1 MKKRLLFLLI
11 IIATIVC
18 LFSCGKKSYI
28 VSFDPN
34 GTDMETDRI
43 KVEYGEY
50 YMLPEPYRLGYGF
63 LGWYNG
69 AEKVESSGIWQIEGD
84 TQLVAK
90 WEFLE
95 FTITCDVNG
104 DGEADRNYGYN
115 STSKEFSIEDP
126 VEKGKIFSHWIDENG
141 KTYNSNLTIPSGS
154 EGSYNLTAVWW
165 NYVYNDV
172 LYEYNGETLC
182 VAGYI
187 GNLQTD
193 IFIPSEIFGKTVIGI
208 KAGAFDGLEKKA
220 IPYGYISRIIIPRTI
235 SYIGENAFNDCKN
248 IRVTL
253 QINYDDEATLEVI
266 SWLQSVEISP
276 IGNDDLVDVL
286 TFKRPA
292 IGFSQYEDIVE

>member
-1 MKKRLLFLLI
+1 M
-11 IIATIVC
+11 ANIVDDNMYNQ
-18 LFSCGKKSYI
+18 LKQLYWGDAGKASKYKAQIESTYTTDQYNSLVANLNKLYWGSSSNNNI
-28 VSFDPN
+28 YTDTTTSKLTDPN
-34 GTDMETDRI
+34 INKPSNTYWDVWGAANASKYTW
-43 KVEYGEY
+43 YG
-50 YMLPEPYRLGYGF
+50 
-63 LGWYNG
+63 
-69 AEKVESSGIWQIEGD
+69 VSSAWD
-84 TQLVAK
+84 
-90 WEFLE
+90 
-95 FTITCDVNG
+95 
-104 DGEADRNYGYN
+104 Y
-115 STSKEFSIEDP
+115 
-126 VEKGKIFSHWIDENG
+126 
-141 KTYNSNLTIPSGS
+141 TYNSNLTIPSGS

-165 NYVYNDV
+165 DYVYNDV

-193 IFIPSEIFGKTVIGI
+193 IFIPREIFGKTVIGI

-292 IGFSQYEDIVE
+292 IGFTQYKDIVE